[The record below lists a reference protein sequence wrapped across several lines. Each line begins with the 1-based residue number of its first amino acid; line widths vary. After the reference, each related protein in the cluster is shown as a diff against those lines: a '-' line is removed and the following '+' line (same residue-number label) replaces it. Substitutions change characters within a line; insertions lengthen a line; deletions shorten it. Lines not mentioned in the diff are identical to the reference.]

1 MIVDL
6 IRGAGNVLLIMVVA
20 GGIAYVGD
28 RVGHQ
33 VGRRRLTL
41 FGIRPRYTST
51 IVAIG
56 TGMLIAFSVT
66 MVAILASQQ
75 VRTAFF
81 RLGQLNTQ
89 ITQLKLQ
96 QEALEAKVDKGQV
109 VVPVGALM
117 VPFFE
122 RIKQGESIDE
132 RLSQIDQFYRQS
144 VQFMNSTYTV
154 RGLRRYVPPS
164 NVSQRLKEEFGTPA
178 MTNLTLSSDLLLI
191 VTAPQNLYRDD
202 AITFDVNVVPD
213 SLKIAKGGEI
223 APLVIP
229 AGARANA
236 ALAINELQQYVASL
250 SRSQLHLLPFL
261 ADNVQVLQEYP
272 SLADMQKM
280 LSTGKG
286 SYVMTAY
293 AAQDIYPHTG
303 GVPIVVTLTQSK

>member
-1 MIVDL
+1 MMVDL
-6 IRGAGNVLLIMVVA
+6 VRGGGLVLLIMIVA

-66 MVAILASQQ
+66 MVALLAARQ

-81 RLGQLNTQ
+81 RLSQ
-89 ITQLKLQ
+89 INAQISELEAQ
-96 QEALEAKVDKGQV
+96 RQALEAKVNKGELII
-109 VVPVGALM
+109 PVGALM

-122 RIKQGESIDE
+122 RIKQGEPVDQRLALIDK
-132 RLSQIDQFYRQS
+132 FYRES
-144 VQFMNSTYTV
+144 IAYMNQTWAV
-154 RGLRRYVPPS
+154 RGLKRYVPPS
-164 NVSQRLKEEFGTPA
+164 GIDKKLTQEFGSPA
-178 MTNLTLSSDLLLI
+178 VTNLSLTSDLLLI

-202 AITFDVNVVPD
+202 DLTFDLNVVAD
-213 SLKIAKGGEI
+213 RLIVGKGGFI
-223 APLVIP
+223 QSLVIP
-229 AGARANA
+229 AKAHATP
-236 ALAINELQQYVASL
+236 ALAINELQQYVASVA
-250 SRSQLHLLPFL
+250 RSQLKLPPFL
-261 ADNVQVLQEYP
+261 ADNVQVVQVYP

-280 LSTGKG
+280 LSSGSG

-293 AAQDIYPHTG
+293 ADQDIYPHTG
-303 GVPIVVTLTQSK
+303 GVPIVVTLAQAK